1 MMEEVLDDQQPE
13 ILGKLES
20 YATSAQIAHELQE
33 AAQTDVISSAANGNS
48 VSTSPMLSS
57 VSSSMSSSFTDGSTI
72 FPNTSEPSSVPITPM
87 NQANPT
93 TILGTA
99 QSITQY
105 ISDRPSDDSITSEP
119 QSSTGQVETPVIPRT
134 DNFAVSTP
142 TSVEPTTSSLFGWF
156 SSSSFVSK
164 VVEKTKSSVEIMMST
179 LDPQMKEYIKS
190 GGEIDIIVASAKE
203 VKIGPVRE
211 AMQDAF
217 GCATVTGRGSE
228 SNAATQP
235 VGFSAALR
243 SASER
248 IARLRESEDI
258 SEKQTIAAIEGFIVE
273 LQPENW
279 YEMSCL
285 LLHDPVNQITVN
297 TFSQPTPIPTAYVL
311 TAQDRT
317 PSDYPLRWSGL
328 AVTIGQV
335 VEEAQPHIGRANWHQ
350 ALTGVSRRETL
361 CMAAKMLAYLYK
373 QQFPTSYIS

>member
-156 SSSSFVSK
+156 SNSSFVSK

-228 SNAATQP
+228 SNAAAQP

-350 ALTGVSRRETL
+350 ALTGVGRRETL

>member
-87 NQANPT
+87 NQANPM

-361 CMAAKMLAYLYK
+361 CMSAKMLAYLYK

>member
-1 MMEEVLDDQQPE
+1 MEEVLDDQQPE

-87 NQANPT
+87 NQANPM

-361 CMAAKMLAYLYK
+361 CMSAKMLAYLYK

>member
-156 SSSSFVSK
+156 SNSSFVSK

-228 SNAATQP
+228 SNAAAQP

>member
-1 MMEEVLDDQQPE
+1 
-13 ILGKLES
+13 
-20 YATSAQIAHELQE
+20 
-33 AAQTDVISSAANGNS
+33 
-48 VSTSPMLSS
+48 
-57 VSSSMSSSFTDGSTI
+57 
-72 FPNTSEPSSVPITPM
+72 
-87 NQANPT
+87 
-93 TILGTA
+93 
-99 QSITQY
+99 
-105 ISDRPSDDSITSEP
+105 
-119 QSSTGQVETPVIPRT
+119 
-134 DNFAVSTP
+134 
-142 TSVEPTTSSLFGWF
+142 
-156 SSSSFVSK
+156 
-164 VVEKTKSSVEIMMST
+164 MMST

-228 SNAATQP
+228 SNAAAQP

-350 ALTGVSRRETL
+350 ALTGVGRRETL

>member
-13 ILGKLES
+13 ILEKLES
-20 YATSAQIAHELQE
+20 SVTSAQIAHELQE

-57 VSSSMSSSFTDGSTI
+57 VSSSMSNSFVDGSTI
-72 FPNTSEPSSVPITPM
+72 FPSTSEPSAVPITLM
-87 NQANPT
+87 NQGNPT
-93 TILGTA
+93 TTLGTT

-105 ISDRPSDDSITSEP
+105 IPSDDSITSEP

-134 DNFAVSTP
+134 DSFTVSTP

-156 SSSSFVSK
+156 AGSSFVSK
-164 VVEKTKSSVEIMMST
+164 VVEKTKSSVETMITT

-190 GGEIDIIVASAKE
+190 GGEIDIIVASAKD

-211 AMQDAF
+211 AMQQAF
-217 GCATVTGRGSE
+217 GCATVSGRESE
-228 SNAATQP
+228 SNAAAQP

-248 IARLRESEDI
+248 LSRLRESEDV
-258 SEKQTIAAIEGFIVE
+258 SENQTLAAIEGFIVE
-273 LQPENW
+273 LQADNW

-285 LLHDPVNQITVN
+285 VLHDPVNQITVN

-317 PSDYPLRWSGL
+317 PTDYPLRWSGL

-335 VEEAQPHIGRANWHQ
+335 IEEAQPHIGRANWHQ

-361 CMAAKMLAYLYK
+361 SMAAKMLAYLYK